1 MVRRHIYFKLMLRT
15 YSEQERK
22 EEAMDAAAYSQ
33 PPPLLAAEEK
43 MDRFATFIK
52 FCLTEHTF
60 GQ

>member
-1 MVRRHIYFKLMLRT
+1 
-15 YSEQERK
+15 
-22 EEAMDAAAYSQ
+22 MDAAAAAYSRSRRRS
-33 PPPLLAAEEK
+33 LAVEEK